1 MESLEKGYLMI
12 KHSPNSKP
20 KEKYV
25 YVSGDRR
32 FLCWKS
38 LQKNDEKKIELR
50 KINMVLRG
58 EDETI
63 CYVKSK
69 SIKTL

>member
-1 MESLEKGYLMI
+1 MI

-38 LQKNDEKKIELR
+38 LEKRDEKRIELR
-50 KINMVLRG
+50 KISVVLRG
-58 EDETI
+58 QDEAMHF
-63 CYVKSK
+63 V
-69 SIKTL
+69 